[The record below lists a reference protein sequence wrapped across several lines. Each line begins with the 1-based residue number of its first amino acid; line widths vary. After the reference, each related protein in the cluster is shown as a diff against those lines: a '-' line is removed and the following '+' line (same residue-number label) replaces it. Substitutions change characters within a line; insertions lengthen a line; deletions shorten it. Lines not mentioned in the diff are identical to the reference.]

1 MQEGKTIRFPRC
13 VTHTVKTWPSAIYN
27 GLLQIPAKSRD
38 IPPFQG
44 TKHQA
49 EQWTHWKLKI
59 IFVFSLL
66 CQWEAIWEK
75 CLAEKY
81 IWSGEPAIWPL
92 WSRFSIIKMMEWAIL
107 VLKEVQVLPLRFQT
121 PPYTEV
127 GQKMPDIIIL
137 GQAPRYTFY
146 SILTLILYC
155 EQPHDMGHIQ
165 HENYIIPSF

>member
-1 MQEGKTIRFPRC
+1 M
-13 VTHTVKTWPSAIYN
+13 THTVKTWPSAIYN

-44 TKHQA
+44 TKHQS

-81 IWSGEPAIWPL
+81 IWSGEPAPL

-107 VLKEVQVLPLRFQT
+107 ELKEVQALPLRFYK
-121 PPYTEV
+121 PPAWYHNLRP
-127 GQKMPDIIIL
+127 QDIL
-137 GQAPRYTFY
+137 
-146 SILTLILYC
+146 SILFWHLFCIVNNPMIWVIFSMRITSYRPFRVKQTSEVKKVKNL
-155 EQPHDMGHIQ
+155 
-165 HENYIIPSF
+165 F

>member
-1 MQEGKTIRFPRC
+1 M
-13 VTHTVKTWPSAIYN
+13 THTVKTWPSAIYN

-59 IFVFSLL
+59 NFVFSLL

-81 IWSGEPAIWPL
+81 IWSGEPAPL
-92 WSRFSIIKMMEWAIL
+92 WSRFSIIKMMEWSIL
-107 VLKEVQVLPLRFQT
+107 VLN
-121 PPYTEV
+121 YTKV
-127 GQKMPDIIIL
+127 GQIMLDIIIL
-137 GQAPRYTFY
+137 GPKISQVPQLPWMSLPDCPKIYFLFY
-146 SILTLILYC
+146 SDTYFVLWTTPWYGSYSAWELHHTVLL
-155 EQPHDMGHIQ
+155 ESNKLPK
-165 HENYIIPSF
+165 

>member
-1 MQEGKTIRFPRC
+1 M
-13 VTHTVKTWPSAIYN
+13 THTVKTWPSAIYN

-49 EQWTHWKLKI
+49 KKWTHWKLKI

-107 VLKEVQVLPLRFQT
+107 VLKEVQALPFRF
-121 PPYTEV
+121 YTKV
-127 GQKMPDIIIL
+127 GQIMPDNISDIIIL
-137 GQAPRYTFY
+137 GPKIYFLFY
-146 SILTLILYC
+146 SDTYFVLWTTPWYGSYSAWELHHTVLL
-155 EQPHDMGHIQ
+155 ESNKLPK
-165 HENYIIPSF
+165 

>member
-1 MQEGKTIRFPRC
+1 M
-13 VTHTVKTWPSAIYN
+13 THTVKTWPSAIYN

-49 EQWTHWKLKI
+49 KQWTHWKLKI

-81 IWSGEPAIWPL
+81 IWSGEPAPL

-107 VLKEVQVLPLRFQT
+107 ELKEVQALPLRFYK
-121 PPYTEV
+121 PPAWYHNLRPQE
-127 GQKMPDIIIL
+127 
-137 GQAPRYTFY
+137 PRYTFY